1 LKKLLYKVLSMAQ
14 GVEVFGINGPGFKE
28 ILTPEAL
35 SFLAAL
41 HRTFDHRRRAL
52 LTKRLQRQK
61 DLDAGI
67 FPDFL
72 DETIHIRESDWVGPS
87 IPKDLE
93 DRRVEITG
101 PTDRKM
107 VINAL
112 NSGAKVFMADFEDAN
127 CPSWTNG
134 IEGQINLRDA
144 VRGTIMFKDK
154 RRGKTYQLKQ
164 GIRLA
169 TLLVRPRGFHLNEA
183 HIMVDGEELSGSFF
197 DFGLYLYHNAKELLK
212 KGSGPYFYLPKL
224 ESHLEAR
231 LWNDVF
237 NFAQDYV
244 GVPRG
249 SCRATVL
256 LETIMAAFEM
266 DEIIYEL
273 RDHSAG
279 LNCGRWDYIFSMM
292 KKFRNHPQ
300 FVFPDRGQ
308 VGMDRPFM
316 NAYVR
321 LLIKTCHRRKVHAMG
336 GMSAFIPI
344 KRDKAANDAV
354 LQKVRKD
361 KMNEAIAG
369 HDGSW
374 VAHPGLI
381 KTAQDC
387 YDKHMPTPNQIFKQ
401 TSDVVAAHELLDIG
415 DKGTISEA
423 GLRTN
428 ISVAMAYMEAWIRGV
443 GCIPIN
449 NLMEDAATA
458 EISRSQVW
466 QWIRHGSMITG
477 TNVKID
483 KILVQRVT
491 NEELVRMK
499 NSMGEEAFNSSKF
512 GVAASLLLKML
523 LKDELDEFLTLNC
536 YPMIVRYNSPL

>member
-1 LKKLLYKVLSMAQ
+1 
-14 GVEVFGINGPGFKE
+14 
-28 ILTPEAL
+28 
-35 SFLAAL
+35 
-41 HRTFDHRRRAL
+41 
-52 LTKRLQRQK
+52 
-61 DLDAGI
+61 
-67 FPDFL
+67 
-72 DETIHIRESDWVGPS
+72 
-87 IPKDLE
+87 
-93 DRRVEITG
+93 
-101 PTDRKM
+101 
-107 VINAL
+107 
-112 NSGAKVFMADFEDAN
+112 
-127 CPSWTNG
+127 
-134 IEGQINLRDA
+134 
-144 VRGTIMFKDK
+144 
-154 RRGKTYQLKQ
+154 
-164 GIRLA
+164 
-169 TLLVRPRGFHLNEA
+169 
-183 HIMVDGEELSGSFF
+183 
-197 DFGLYLYHNAKELLK
+197 
-212 KGSGPYFYLPKL
+212 
-224 ESHLEAR
+224 
-231 LWNDVF
+231 
-237 NFAQDYV
+237 
-244 GVPRG
+244 
-249 SCRATVL
+249 
-256 LETIMAAFEM
+256 M

-279 LNCGRWDYIFSMM
+279 LNCGRWDYIFSVM
-292 KKFRNHPQ
+292 KKFRDHPQ

-344 KRDKAANDAV
+344 KGDKAANDAV

-423 GLRTN
+423 GLRKN

-466 QWIRHGSMITG
+466 QWIHHGSMITG

-483 KILVQRVT
+483 KVLVQRVT
-491 NEELVRMK
+491 NEELSRMK
-499 NSMGEEAFNSSKF
+499 MSMGEEAFNSSKF

-523 LKDELDEFLTLNC
+523 LKEELDEFLTLNC
-536 YPMIVRYNSPL
+536 YPLIVRYNSTL

>member
-1 LKKLLYKVLSMAQ
+1 
-14 GVEVFGINGPGFKE
+14 
-28 ILTPEAL
+28 
-35 SFLAAL
+35 
-41 HRTFDHRRRAL
+41 
-52 LTKRLQRQK
+52 
-61 DLDAGI
+61 
-67 FPDFL
+67 
-72 DETIHIRESDWVGPS
+72 
-87 IPKDLE
+87 
-93 DRRVEITG
+93 
-101 PTDRKM
+101 
-107 VINAL
+107 
-112 NSGAKVFMADFEDAN
+112 
-127 CPSWTNG
+127 
-134 IEGQINLRDA
+134 
-144 VRGTIMFKDK
+144 
-154 RRGKTYQLKQ
+154 
-164 GIRLA
+164 
-169 TLLVRPRGFHLNEA
+169 
-183 HIMVDGEELSGSFF
+183 
-197 DFGLYLYHNAKELLK
+197 
-212 KGSGPYFYLPKL
+212 
-224 ESHLEAR
+224 
-231 LWNDVF
+231 
-237 NFAQDYV
+237 
-244 GVPRG
+244 
-249 SCRATVL
+249 
-256 LETIMAAFEM
+256 M

-344 KRDKAANDAV
+344 KGDKAANDAV

-466 QWIRHGSMITG
+466 QWIQHGSMITG

-483 KILVQRVT
+483 KVLVQRVT

-512 GVAASLLLKML
+512 GVAASLLLKKL

>member
-1 LKKLLYKVLSMAQ
+1 MVH
-14 GVEVFGINGPGFKE
+14 GVQVFGIDGPGFNE

-35 SFLAAL
+35 TFLAAL
-41 HRTFDHRRRAL
+41 HRTFDHRRRTL
-52 LTKRLQRQK
+52 LAKRILRQK
-61 DLDAGI
+61 DLDNGI

-72 DETIHIRESDWVGPS
+72 TETIHVRNSDWVGPS

-144 VRGTIMFKDK
+144 IRGTILFEDK
-154 RRGKTYQLKQ
+154 RRGKTYKLKQ

-183 HIMVDGEELSGSFF
+183 HILVDGEEMSGSFF
-197 DFGLYLYHNAKELLK
+197 DFGLYLFHNAKELVK

-244 GVPRG
+244 GIPRG
-249 SCRATVL
+249 TCRATVL
-256 LETIMAAFEM
+256 LETILAAFEM

-316 NAYVR
+316 DAYVR

-344 KRDKAANDAV
+344 KGDKAANDAV
-354 LQKVRKD
+354 LQKVSKD

-401 TSDVVAAHELLDIG
+401 TTDVVAAHELLDIG

-423 GLRTN
+423 GLRKN

-466 QWIRHGSMITG
+466 QWIKHGSMITG

-483 KILVQRVT
+483 KSLVQRVT
-491 NEELVRMK
+491 HEELERIKM
-499 NSMGEEAFNSSKF
+499 SMGDSAFNSSKF
-512 GVAASLLLKML
+512 GVAAGLLLKML

-536 YPMIVRYNSPL
+536 YPMITRYNSTL